1 MSSSMELEVEYVV
14 VVRRSEH
21 VGQFVFRLEWCIMD
35 ESDMFLSLKCD
46 TFLHGGARFLQN
58 F

>member
-21 VGQFVFRLEWCIMD
+21 VGQFVFMD